1 MTGAKLR
8 MTAGVAAV
16 AMAGLLC
23 VGAANAQDYNDYGYA
38 APGYAAPEYA
48 PDYGAPA
55 AYEDP
60 GYVTTTEGI
69 TVYAPRRYHNRNR
82 SATTGA
88 PIEAVRESRVVYARD
103 LDLSTDWGARALRRR
118 IEHAAR
124 DACGDL
130 DARYPITDD
139 APRDCYDGAV
149 HGAMRQ
155 VEYRLGFTPPSW
167 FY

>member
-1 MTGAKLR
+1 MTGARLR
-8 MTAGVAAV
+8 MTAGVAAI

-23 VGAANAQDYNDYGYA
+23 VGAAKAQDYNYA
-38 APGYAAPEYA
+38 APDYAAADSVPV
-48 PDYGAPA
+48 
-55 AYEDP
+55 AYDNP

-69 TVYAPRRYHNRNR
+69 TVYAPRYHNRNR

-88 PIEAVRESRVVYARD
+88 PIETVRESRVVYARD
-103 LDLSTDWGARALRRR
+103 LDLSTYWGSRALRRR

-139 APRDCYDGAV
+139 SPRDCYDGAV

-155 VEYRLGFTPPSW
+155 VEYRLGFTPPTW
-167 FY
+167 WY